1 MDLLHA
7 FNDVLEICDISLL
20 LLFCFVCFV
29 LRQGHSTNPW
39 LALHLLCSL
48 GWHWIHSSSP
58 ASASQ
63 ITHSQVYMYTF
74 TLSLDTPWIFV
85 FICIET
91 GLDDSL
97 EPGSSPCPI
106 FFLLT
111 EDSVVALSRTT
122 SGFEPQGTMV
132 KTARKCLFFL
142 SSEFWAF
149 WELPS
154 FLLPP
159 FLSFPLSS
167 SISFQVFSF
176 PSFPTR
182 N

>member
-29 LRQGHSTNPW
+29 LRQGYSTNPR
-39 LALHLLCSL
+39 LALYLLCSL
-48 GWHWIHSSSP
+48 GWHWIHSNPP
-58 ASASQ
+58 ASVSQ
-63 ITHSQVYMYTF
+63 MTHSQVYSF
-74 TLSLDTPWIFV
+74 TLSHDTPWIFV
-85 FICIET
+85 FICVQN
-91 GLDDSL
+91 GLDGSGTSL
-97 EPGSSPCPI
+97 QPLPL

-111 EDSVVALSRTT
+111 EDSLVALTT
-122 SGFEPQGTMV
+122 SGFERQGTMV
-132 KTARKCLFFL
+132 KAARKYLFLL

-154 FLLPP
+154 FLLLPP

-167 SISFQVFSF
+167 SISFRVCSF